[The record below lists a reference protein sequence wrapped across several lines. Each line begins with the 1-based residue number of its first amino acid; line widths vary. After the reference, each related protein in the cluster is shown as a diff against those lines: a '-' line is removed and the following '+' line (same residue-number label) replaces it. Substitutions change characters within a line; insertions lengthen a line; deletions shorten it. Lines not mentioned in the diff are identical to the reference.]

1 MRPHVICL
9 MESSLDGR
17 LHPSRWTRSSD
28 GTPKDWSALYSSTH
42 DALNADAWIVG
53 RVTMAE
59 MAKGKPHAPDSAPPQ
74 QRPHHFA
81 EGHSKPF
88 AIAVDAGGKLHFD
101 RPEIGGDHVVVLLGD
116 GVPDTHL
123 AELAADGISYI
134 VCGTHEID
142 FASAFATLR
151 RELGIER
158 LALEGGGG
166 INGSLLAA
174 RLVDE
179 LIVIIGPALDGSAN
193 SRTIVESGDIGLK
206 GRVRLSRA
214 VGARRRSPELCGGTR
229 HRVVSVRQRSRL
241 AVQALVV
248 R

>member
-1 MRPHVICL
+1 MRPYVVCL

-17 LHPSRWTRSSD
+17 LHPSRWTRSPD
-28 GTPKDWSALYSSTH
+28 GTPKEWSALYAATH

-59 MAKGKPHAPDSAPPQ
+59 MAKGQPHAPTSAPPQ
-74 QRPHHFA
+74 QRPTHFA
-81 EGHSKPF
+81 NGHRKPF
-88 AIAVDAGGKLHFD
+88 AVAVDAGGKLHFAQS
-101 RPEIGGDHVVVLLGD
+101 EIGGDHVVVLLGA

-134 VCGTHEID
+134 VSGTADID
-142 FASAFATLR
+142 VAQAFATLR
-151 RELGIER
+151 RDLGIER

-179 LIVIIGPALDGSAN
+179 LIVIVGPALDGGAN
-193 SRTIVESGDIGLK
+193 SRTIVESGDSGLK
-206 GRVRLSRA
+206 GRVKLSLKSCEPLAHGAVRLSYA
-214 VGARRRSPELCGGTR
+214 VTADIGS
-229 HRVVSVRQRSRL
+229 
-241 AVQALVV
+241 
-248 R
+248 

>member
-1 MRPHVICL
+1 

-28 GTPKDWSALYSSTH
+28 GTPKEWSALYAATH

-53 RVTMAE
+53 RVTGAE
-59 MAKGKPHAPDSAPPQ
+59 MAKGQPHAPPGAPPQ

-81 EGHSKPF
+81 KGHKKPY
-88 AIAVDAGGKLHFD
+88 AVAVDAGGKLHFD
-101 RPEIGGDHVVVLLGD
+101 RPEIGGDHVVVLLGA
-116 GVPDTHL
+116 GVSDTHL

-134 VCGTHEID
+134 VSGAPKID
-142 FASAFATLR
+142 FASAFATLHR
-151 RELGIER
+151 DLGIER

-179 LIVIIGPALDGSAN
+179 LIVIVGPALDGGAD
-193 SRTIVESGDIGLK
+193 SRTIVEAGDTGLK
-206 GRVRLSRA
+206 GRVKLALKSCEPLAHGAVRLSYT
-214 VGARRRSPELCGGTR
+214 VTPDTGS
-229 HRVVSVRQRSRL
+229 
-241 AVQALVV
+241 
-248 R
+248 